1 MIAIVRP
8 LTTALRRLARSPRLT
23 VAAVVCIAVGTAATT
38 AALTLVSATLLQP
51 LPYPE
56 ADRLVRIWLSEPG
69 GESRIAVSY
78 PDLRDLRESLVGSDR
93 DTTSGLDAL
102 EATARAR
109 LLFHGDEGARRV
121 EGEAVTSGY
130 FRLLGVEPL
139 VGRLF
144 TEEEHRPGGRR
155 AMLIDHRTW
164 AEQFAYDEDV
174 VGRTIRT
181 DEGEHTVVGVLPAR
195 FTGTVEEDSGDIEF
209 WVPIEGYL
217 SEERRQNRG
226 VGGIWILAR
235 LAPGRTADSVRAE
248 LGALGERLSEVHP
261 ETHEGRTLTLE
272 PMGESWRSGVRR
284 GSLLLLAASGLLLLV
299 AAANVAVLLIAR
311 ALGERRELA
320 IRAALGADRG
330 GMVGRSLLETL
341 LLVAGGSALG
351 LGLGPELLRAF
362 LEGSSLVD
370 GSLLGIPVFV
380 SLRIDPLAA
389 ALSCLIFLVTALL
402 AGIGPAAVG
411 ARTDP
416 GRALQEGGR
425 TATGSRRTHRWTNT
439 LVLVE
444 VALTMVLV
452 VGSALLVRSYRQMQS
467 EDLGFRTRDVLRIAL
482 FVNEQDVPDE
492 DALPAFYE
500 RVRERLAAEPG
511 VERVGVVWPTVPMDW
526 PIQERLTTPGLAET
540 RRGETE
546 GQEAGLR
553 VGVFVADRTF
563 FEVLEMPVLA
573 GRGFRST
580 DGPDAPQVA
589 LVSRALAERLAEA
602 RSGAT
607 GRGKAGGAEARSL
620 DGAVGTEAR
629 LGDDPVRIVGV
640 VSDVRFGGPREA
652 DSPAARYELYL
663 PFTQS
668 PQRLMSLTLGVD
680 PEGPGGRAG
689 GRPEDLIP
697 PLTRKL
703 AAIAPASALDWIGPL
718 DRWVT
723 DLFMVDTR
731 FLLSLVGLFSLA
743 ALFLS
748 GVGLFAVLAES
759 VARRRPEL
767 GIRQALGA
775 TPRRI
780 LALVVAQG
788 LRVVA
793 LGLAAGAVLSWGA
806 TRVLE
811 STLYGVTPTDPGA
824 YLAAA
829 LVLAGAAVAAS
840 LLPARKAAAVD
851 PAEVLREE

>member
-1 MIAIVRP
+1 MIPIVRP

-56 ADRLVRIWLSEPG
+56 ADRLMRVWITEPG

-78 PDLRDLRESLVGSDR
+78 PDLQDLRESLVGSAP
-93 DTTSGLDAL
+93 DTGSGLDAL

-109 LLFHGDEGARRV
+109 LLFHGDDGARRV

-144 TEEEHRPGGRR
+144 TEEEHRPGRRR
-155 AMLIDHRTW
+155 AMLIDHQTW
-164 AEQFAYDEDV
+164 AERFAYDEDV

-226 VGGIWILAR
+226 VGGIWTLAR
-235 LAPGRTADSVRAE
+235 LAPDRSADSVRAE
-248 LGALGERLSEVHP
+248 LEALSQRLSESHP
-261 ETHEGRTLTLE
+261 ETHEGRGLALE
-272 PMGESWRSGVRR
+272 PMGENWRSGVRR

-311 ALGERRELA
+311 ALGERREMA
-320 IRAALGADRG
+320 IRAALGADRRR
-330 GMVGRSLLETL
+330 MIGRSLLETL

-351 LGLGPELLRAF
+351 LGLGPALLRAF
-362 LEGSSLVD
+362 LSSSSLVD

-380 SLRIDPLAA
+380 SLWIDPLAA

-416 GRALQEGGR
+416 GRALQEGAR
-425 TATGSRRTHRWTNT
+425 TSAGSRRSHRWTNA
-439 LVLVE
+439 LVLTE

-452 VGSALLVRSYRQMQS
+452 VGSALLVRSYLQMQS
-467 EDLGFRTRDVLRIAL
+467 EDLGFRTRNVLRIAL
-482 FVNEQDVPDE
+482 FINEQDVPEE

-500 RVRERLAAEPG
+500 RVRDRLAAEPG

-526 PIQERLTTPGLAET
+526 PIQERLTAPGLAEA

-546 GQEAGLR
+546 GEEAGLR

-563 FEVLEMPVLA
+563 FDVLEMPLLA

-580 DGPDAPQVA
+580 DGPEAPQVA
-589 LVSRALAERLAEA
+589 LVSRALAERLAA
-602 RSGAT
+602 VR
-607 GRGKAGGAEARSL
+607 AGGVDGEEEGSIPSRSL
-620 DGAVGTEAR
+620 EDAVGTEAR

-640 VSDVRFGGPREA
+640 VDDVRFGGPREA

-668 PQRLMSLTLGVD
+668 PQRLMSLTLGID
-680 PEGPGGRAG
+680 PGGPAG

-703 AAIAPASALDWIGPL
+703 ATIAPASALDWIGPL

-731 FLLSLVGLFSLA
+731 FLLALVGLFSVA

-788 LRVVA
+788 LRVVV
-793 LGLAAGAVLSWGA
+793 LGLAAGAVLSWAA
-806 TRVLE
+806 TQVLE

-840 LLPARKAAAVD
+840 LLPARKAASVD